1 MASRVAT
8 VAESADN
15 VSVMM
20 SVVVDASVVVII
32 LVSVPLLK
40 NASIIF
46 VVLRTV
52 DFVVVIEL
60 FVLVTTGSAVD
71 EADVEISIVLVAVP
85 SASMAVSDAGNVLLS
100 LRTLLLLV
108 FVVSARKDER
118 RAIVT
123 TSAAL
128 CKMFLAAKYLQKSY
142 KIILHYDR
150 KRLHLQKKT
159 GQVV

>member
-108 FVVSARKDER
+108 FVVSLTKDGR
-118 RAIVT
+118 RAIVDEDWYDVV
-123 TSAAL
+123 SATCFDVKPTVKLDNAECPL
-128 CKMFLAAKYLQKSY
+128 
-142 KIILHYDR
+142 
-150 KRLHLQKKT
+150 
-159 GQVV
+159 V